1 MDFFKK
7 VKYKIAINNYKD
19 TPHILNGIT
28 IWWVCRS
35 VHYSSNHSL
44 VAITFGMAVLCKN
57 KKKKNLSTNG
67 QNFYVT
73 LSIKISN
80 NLLSGLKYKVLF
92 RTW

>member
-57 KKKKNLSTNG
+57 KKKKSLYKWTKLLCNTEH
-67 QNFYVT
+67 QNQ
-73 LSIKISN
+73 
-80 NLLSGLKYKVLF
+80 
-92 RTW
+92 